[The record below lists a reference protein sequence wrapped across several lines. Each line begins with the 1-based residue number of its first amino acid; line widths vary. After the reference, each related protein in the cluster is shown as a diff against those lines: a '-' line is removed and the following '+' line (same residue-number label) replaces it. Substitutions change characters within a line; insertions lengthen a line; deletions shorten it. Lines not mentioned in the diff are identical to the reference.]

1 MPQWRESQHWY
12 LGLTGSQIG
21 DLFLKDR
28 TREGVDSYWS
38 KWRKWEQSACESSF
52 NLWHVEKNKL
62 LTVSPG
68 NHAIMQEGGT
78 ASICMHPTCNAT
90 RMVLKG
96 WSPPPHTK
104 RENSDCIFPP
114 VNYAAFASWYCVQC
128 QPCSSSFCLFFC
140 LFFLPNLQHAS
151 YDLQQISSRTHN
163 CICDLQAFVKR
174 VHKGARDLWANAEVA
189 CCNSNSMIISGE
201 CNDLF
206 CLCITVRVVLLFR
219 VCCVLPVCLVA
230 SVCYSSSLCIVWNIY
245 LLAMSF
251 M

>member
-52 NLWHVEKNKL
+52 NLWHIEKNKL

-114 VNYAAFASWYCVQC
+114 VNYAAFASWYRVQC
-128 QPCSSSFCLFFC
+128 QPCSSSFSLFFVC
-140 LFFLPNLQHAS
+140 FF
-151 YDLQQISSRTHN
+151 YQICNMQAMIYNRFPPGLTIVSA
-163 CICDLQAFVKR
+163 ICKLLL
-174 VHKGARDLWANAEVA
+174 KGFIKVQETCERMQKSHVATLILW
-189 CCNSNSMIISGE
+189 S
-201 CNDLF
+201 
-206 CLCITVRVVLLFR
+206 
-219 VCCVLPVCLVA
+219 
-230 SVCYSSSLCIVWNIY
+230 
-245 LLAMSF
+245 
-251 M
+251 

>member
-38 KWRKWEQSACESSF
+38 KWCKWEQSACESSF

-96 WSPPPHTK
+96 WSPPPIQSVRTVTVSFLWIMQHLHHGTVFNASPVHPVFLCFLFVFFTK
-104 RENSDCIFPP
+104 
-114 VNYAAFASWYCVQC
+114 FATCKLWFTTDFLQDSQLYLR
-128 QPCSSSFCLFFC
+128 SASFC
-140 LFFLPNLQHAS
+140 
-151 YDLQQISSRTHN
+151 
-163 CICDLQAFVKR
+163 
-174 VHKGARDLWANAEVA
+174 
-189 CCNSNSMIISGE
+189 
-201 CNDLF
+201 
-206 CLCITVRVVLLFR
+206 
-219 VCCVLPVCLVA
+219 
-230 SVCYSSSLCIVWNIY
+230 
-245 LLAMSF
+245 
-251 M
+251 